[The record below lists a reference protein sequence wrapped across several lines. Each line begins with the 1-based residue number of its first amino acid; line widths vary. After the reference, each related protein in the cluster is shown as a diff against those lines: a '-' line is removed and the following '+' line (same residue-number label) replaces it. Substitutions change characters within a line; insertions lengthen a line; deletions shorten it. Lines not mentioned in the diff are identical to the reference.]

1 MKLAQPPASFF
12 QCSNP
17 KCALRIPAGRALKTE
32 QLKCPRC
39 KSPLSAVPTA
49 DEVFTALSQF
59 SKKTSPAIHLEAILD
74 NIRSTFNVGAMF
86 RTADG
91 AGISHLY
98 LSGLTP
104 LPGNPRISKTALGAE
119 FAVPWEYVPN
129 GFQLAQNLKADGKI
143 LWALETTSTAV
154 SLFEIRALPQNQ
166 PLVLI
171 VGNEVSGVDPAI
183 LELCDQTIFIP
194 MSGFKHSLN
203 VAVAFGIAVYHLA
216 FAIPAYLTDN
226 RMGSKIQPQSS

>member
-1 MKLAQPPASFF
+1 MKSAQPPHHFY

-17 KCALRIPAGRALKTE
+17 KCALRVPAGRAIRTD
-32 QLKCPRC
+32 QLNCPRC
-39 KSPLSAVPTA
+39 KSPLLPVPTSQ
-49 DEVFTALSQF
+49 EVLTTLSQTRKETKPPF
-59 SKKTSPAIHLEAILD
+59 ELEALLD

-91 AGISHLY
+91 AGLSHLY

-119 FAVPWEYVPN
+119 FAIPWEYAPN
-129 GFQLAQNLKADGKI
+129 GLQLAQSLKADGKI
-143 LWALETTSTAV
+143 LWALETTSSAV
-154 SLFEIRALPQNQ
+154 SLFEIQSFPTNQ

-171 VGNEVSGVDPAI
+171 VGNEISGVDPAI

-194 MSGFKHSLN
+194 MSGYKKSLN
-203 VAVAFGIAVYHLA
+203 VAVAFGIAVYHLV
-216 FAIPAYLTDN
+216 FALPFRLTDPPK
-226 RMGSKIQPQSS
+226 RSKIQP

>member
-1 MKLAQPPASFF
+1 MKSAELSHKFF

-17 KCALRIPAGRALKTE
+17 KCSLRIPVGRAAQTD
-32 QLKCPRC
+32 QLRCPRC
-39 KSPLSAVPTA
+39 KSPLLPVPTPE
-49 DEVFTALSQF
+49 DVLSTL
-59 SKKTSPAIHLEAILD
+59 SRSPEKTKPAFQLEALLD

-91 AGISHLY
+91 AGITHLY

-119 FAVPWEYVPN
+119 FAVSWEYAPN
-129 GFQLAQNLKADGKI
+129 GLRLAQSLKADGKL
-143 LWALETTSTAV
+143 LWALETTPTAI
-154 SLFEIRALPQNQ
+154 SLFEVQSLPQNQ
-166 PLVLI
+166 PLVLV
-171 VGNEVSGVDPAI
+171 VGNEVNGVDPAI

-194 MSGFKHSLN
+194 MSGYKHSLN

-216 FAIPAYLTDN
+216 FALPVRLTVPP
-226 RMGSKIQPQSS
+226 MGGKIQPQ